1 MKRSRRANYRD
12 LSCRAYAD
20 CVGCNVDSGLKNLSG
35 YSGFLFQPQKSTYS
49 HIKVQAK
56 KNETSVIFQS
66 CMSFFF
72 FSE

>member
-20 CVGCNVDSGLKNLSG
+20 CVGCNVDSGLKNVSG
-35 YSGFLFQPQKSTYS
+35 YSGFLFQPQKFTYS
-49 HIKVQAK
+49 HSKVQAK
-56 KNETSVIFQS
+56 KMKLLSV
-66 CMSFFF
+66 SFFF